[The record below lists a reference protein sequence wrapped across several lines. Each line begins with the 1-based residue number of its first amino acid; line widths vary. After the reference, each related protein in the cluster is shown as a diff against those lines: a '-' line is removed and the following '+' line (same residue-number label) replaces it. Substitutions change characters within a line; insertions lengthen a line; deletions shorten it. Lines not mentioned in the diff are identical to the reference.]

1 FGQGPWPGSK
11 GGPNT
16 KLVKMSGRRLVQFRE
31 RPVSLYLVQGDSP
44 CLAQFLEM
52 AGSQASDFF
61 ELVAQVGRTGI
72 VQKLGDLAQGEFII
86 DQEFLDPF
94 DLLGN
99 EVFFQGGALHFG
111 EQFGKL
117 AVFMAQ
123 GLAQMI
129 RQLDFYVVVPVVYQ
143 IDDLLLD
150 ALDDPA
156 PFFIDQFKAQGSECP
171 L

>member
-1 FGQGPWPGSK
+1 GD
-11 GGPNT
+11 PNT
-16 KLVKMSGRRLVQFRE
+16 KLVKMSGRRLVLFRE
-31 RPVSLYLVQGDSP
+31 ISVILHLVQGDSP

-52 AGSQASDFF
+52 AGGQASDFF
-61 ELVAQVGRTGI
+61 ELVAQVDRTGI
-72 VQKLGDLAQGEFII
+72 VQKLGNLTQGEFII
-86 DQEFLDPF
+86 DQKFLDRF

-99 EVFFQGGALHFG
+99 EVSCQGSALHCG
-111 EQFGKL
+111 EQLGKL
-117 AVFMAQ
+117 AVIMAQ
-123 GLAQMI
+123 GMAQMI

-156 PFFIDQFKAQGSECP
+156 PFVIDQFKAQGSECP